1 MLCQVNPEN
10 QSLHKC
16 KTEIHEVIYM
26 LQLGYHH
33 KKQEQKTEVQSIY
46 MRKKSLKK
54 SELFKKADL
63 FLINKDKLWT
73 TSLMTEL

>member
-46 MRKKSLKK
+46 IEKKIIKK
-54 SELFKKADL
+54 IRTFQKS
-63 FLINKDKLWT
+63 
-73 TSLMTEL
+73 